1 MALVSVALA
10 VMPLTAHAASVDQ
23 RLRRMLRDNQVNGIV
38 LVNGT
43 AGRAHVISHRE
54 VTDRKQMVRAN
65 QLFPVASFQKLMTGV
80 TVERLVQSGKLSL
93 NTPLSRFF
101 PQIPLADQV
110 TIDRMMKHTSGLVNQ
125 PRPLKRPLRG
135 ERAQLRYALT
145 GCRSTGDFTWHY
157 TDLDFIL
164 LAAVI
169 QQTTHQAY
177 RSYLSHQV
185 LQPAGVHVRFYD
197 QVKRSA
203 VTPAVGGDWANLY
216 LTMSP
221 ELGAGDI
228 FCTPQDYWRF
238 YNRVLL
244 NDPALLDRFLT
255 HKGKQG
261 AETYFGGTY
270 IEPPYL
276 HVNGYLAG
284 YSCTLYSNYQQKRTI
299 MLFANNLSYAQLRAI
314 NSQLYH
320 AYFGDYR
327 EEQATINAD

>member
-65 QLFPVASFQKLMTGV
+65 RLFPVASFQKLMTGV
-80 TVERLVQSGKLSL
+80 TVEQLVQSGKLSL

-185 LQPAGVHVRFYD
+185 LQPAGVHVCFYD

-203 VTPAVGGDWANLY
+203 VTGRTSTWQCHPNLA
-216 LTMSP
+216 P
-221 ELGAGDI
+221 GI
-228 FCTPQDYWRF
+228 FFVRPRTTGIFITGSYSTTRPCWIVSSHIKGSR
-238 YNRVLL
+238 
-244 NDPALLDRFLT
+244 ALKPTLVART
-255 HKGKQG
+255 SSRR
-261 AETYFGGTY
+261 TYT
-270 IEPPYL
+270 
-276 HVNGYLAG
+276 
-284 YSCTLYSNYQQKRTI
+284 
-299 MLFANNLSYAQLRAI
+299 
-314 NSQLYH
+314 
-320 AYFGDYR
+320 
-327 EEQATINAD
+327 